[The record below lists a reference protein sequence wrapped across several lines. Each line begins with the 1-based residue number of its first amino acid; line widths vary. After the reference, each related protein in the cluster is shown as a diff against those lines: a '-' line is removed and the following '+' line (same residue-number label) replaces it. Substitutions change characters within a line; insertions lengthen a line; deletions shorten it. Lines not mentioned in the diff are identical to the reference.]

1 MIVDGKGDLFEDR
14 RKANNDRRKRKINSA
29 EECRKE
35 DRRKTPSGER
45 NTKRK
50 R

>member
-1 MIVDGKGDLFEDR
+1 MIVDGKGNMFENRRQNKDDR
-14 RKANNDRRKRKINSA
+14 RQNKVNVKEERRVS
-29 EECRKE
+29 

-45 NTKRK
+45 NTKNK